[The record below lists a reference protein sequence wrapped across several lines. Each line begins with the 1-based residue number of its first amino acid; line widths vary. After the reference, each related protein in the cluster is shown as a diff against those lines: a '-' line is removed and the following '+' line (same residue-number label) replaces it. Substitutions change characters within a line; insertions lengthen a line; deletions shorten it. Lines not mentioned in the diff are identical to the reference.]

1 MPEPVAPAT
10 DTGAAP
16 PAAADTGAAPPEAQP
31 QATILD
37 GGAAPA
43 ADPKAEGQ
51 DPTQKQTPETP
62 EKDPE
67 KQTDKDAKGKEGAP
81 ETYETFKV
89 PEGFTLD
96 QATLETFTPL
106 AKELNLNQEQA
117 QKLVDFE
124 VSRMTQFQTAQAQA
138 FANQVA
144 AWGEETRGDKEV
156 GGPAFDASVQAAG
169 LAMNRFGT
177 PELRAIFALPSKEN
191 PKGLGLGNHPE
202 LIRFIARVGKAMGED
217 TFHSS
222 SLGSGKEEKSL
233 GKKFYPDMNP

>member
-1 MPEPVAPAT
+1 MPEPVAPVT

-37 GGAAPA
+37 GAAAPA
-43 ADPKAEGQ
+43 ADPKADVQ
-51 DPTQKQTPETP
+51 APAKDKTPETP
-62 EKDPE
+62 DKDPE

-81 ETYETFKV
+81 ETYEAFKV

-106 AKELNLNQEQA
+106 AKELDLTQEQA

-124 VSRMTQFQTAQAQA
+124 ASRMTQFQSAQAQA

-156 GGPAFDASVQAAG
+156 GGQAFDASVQAAG

-177 PELRAIFALPSKEN
+177 PELRAIFGLPSKEN

-217 TFHSS
+217 TFHSGAGKDPGS
-222 SLGSGKEEKSL
+222 DVSLAQ
-233 GKKFYPDMNP
+233 KFYPGMNP